1 MSNLLPI
8 EQGETATAI
17 LAIPNFEAGDY
28 LVFGTRR
35 GEVKR
40 SALTQF
46 VTARSNGLLAMDVEP
61 DDELAWVRLATDED
75 SAMFFTREGMAI
87 RFLLDNV
94 RASGRTS
101 GGVRAISLTNDDEVV
116 AMDLVHEEAYVLLVT
131 SNGFGKKMPVSDFR
145 SQGRGG
151 QGVRAIN
158 LNEKTG
164 PVADAR
170 TLLSPDEEIVLVSS
184 DGQVIRCGLKDVR
197 PLGRYAAG
205 VIVMRMKNSVGLLC
219 VARLADGR
227 DGERD
232 TQPEAS

>member
-1 MSNLLPI
+1 
-8 EQGETATAI
+8 
-17 LAIPNFEAGDY
+17 
-28 LVFGTRR
+28 
-35 GEVKR
+35 
-40 SALTQF
+40 
-46 VTARSNGLLAMDVEP
+46 
-61 DDELAWVRLATDED
+61 
-75 SAMFFTREGMAI
+75 MFFTREGMAI

-94 RASGRTS
+94 ARQRPDERRRARHQLDQRRRGR
-101 GGVRAISLTNDDEVV
+101 GHGPRALRRPT
-116 AMDLVHEEAYVLLVT
+116 YFLVT

-205 VIVMRMKNSVGLLC
+205 VIVMRMKDSVGLLR

-227 DGERD
+227 DGEPD